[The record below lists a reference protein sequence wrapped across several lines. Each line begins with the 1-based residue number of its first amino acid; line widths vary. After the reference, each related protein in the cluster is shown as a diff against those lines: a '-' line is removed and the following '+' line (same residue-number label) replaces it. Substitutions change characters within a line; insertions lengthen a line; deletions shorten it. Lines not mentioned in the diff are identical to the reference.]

1 MRTNKQGKQGGN
13 GVKDRGRGE
22 WLIARYM
29 PVSLFSLRAAHATSK
44 GGKTLLAPTPYA
56 VKMALINAAF
66 RCWSGAEAE
75 AKARRVFDM
84 VKWREVRVEPPEECV
99 VQNTFLK
106 VLDAERD
113 GDLPFKN
120 TIAYREFVQFEGA
133 MAVALAGAGLA
144 VEERAELESLFR
156 HISYFGKRGS
166 FWQFTGAEW
175 VTGELLGLFSMPLG
189 SGLWKDMAKYGVTQA
204 LDDFGP
210 ALCEAKDGFDRIS
223 TYGAGE
229 VKLNEHRV
237 LTLTALPYQRRSATR
252 RSTWYQRL

>member
-1 MRTNKQGKQGGN
+1 MP
-13 GVKDRGRGE
+13 DRGRGE
-22 WLIARYM
+22 WLIARYL
-29 PVSLFSLRAAHATSK
+29 PVSLFSLRASYATSK
-44 GGKTLLAPTPYA
+44 GGKTLLVPTPYS
-56 VKMALINAAF
+56 VKMALIDAAF
-66 RCWSGAEAE
+66 RCWGAGEAE
-75 AKARRVFDM
+75 AKARQAFEM
-84 VKWREVRVEPPEECV
+84 VKGREVRIEPPEECV

-120 TIAYREFVQFEGA
+120 TIAYREFVQFEGL
-133 MAVALAGAGLA
+133 MAVALGGAGLA
-144 VEERAELESLFR
+144 AEERSDLEMLFR

-166 FWQFTGAEW
+166 FWQFTGLDW
-175 VTGELLGLFSMPLG
+175 VTGELDGLFSVALE

-210 ALCEAKDGFDRIS
+210 ALCETKDGFERIS

-252 RSTWYQRL
+252 RSTWYQRW